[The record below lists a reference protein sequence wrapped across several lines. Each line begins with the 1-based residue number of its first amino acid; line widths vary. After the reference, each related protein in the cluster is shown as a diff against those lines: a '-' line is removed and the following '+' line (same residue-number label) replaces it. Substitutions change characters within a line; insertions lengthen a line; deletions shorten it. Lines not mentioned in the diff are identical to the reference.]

1 MKVVNRNKIALKAFL
16 LISGLFFVANLSAQQ
31 TSGSD
36 PESGVEKASKAQ
48 TSKAN
53 DTKSSS
59 SKSSERVFKP
69 SEEISEDSPVPFP
82 IDI

>member
-1 MKVVNRNKIALKAFL
+1 MKVVNRNKIALSAFL

-36 PESGVEKASKAQ
+36 PASGAEKASKAQ